1 MKAGLTE
8 ASLFYGP
15 ATLSYWG
22 KYVWTPVNP
31 TPRRKL
37 CVILNRESGTLLTL
51 GPDVVEQQLR
61 EIFEGL
67 GCETNIRQV
76 MGKDVESALKEA
88 RDSDVDAVIVGG
100 GDGTVASAANVF
112 AGHDK
117 TLGILPLG
125 TFNLA
130 ARDVGMPLDLEE
142 AARALVAAPAG
153 QMDLLDVAGKLYMCV
168 VVLGFYPALVMGQPE
183 YHGNWIVKS
192 LRTFWDTMRSMTTF
206 PPLNLK
212 LLVDGKGQDFR
223 TRIALMANNDYEDMF
238 GIIPKRRSL
247 DAGYFTVYV
256 SRHQSHLGLVRSM
269 LAWLFGRWKEDR
281 EISVLRATDIEVQV
295 KRRKRIPVMMDGEL
309 QKIPVPFHVK
319 LMPKVLRVIAP
330 RLMTEDDAN

>member
-1 MKAGLTE
+1 MG
-8 ASLFYGP
+8 
-15 ATLSYWG
+15 ATLSSRG
-22 KYVWTPVNP
+22 KSVWIAVNP
-31 TPRRKL
+31 TLRRKL
-37 CVILNRESGTLLTL
+37 CVILNRESGTLVTL

-61 EIFEGL
+61 EVFEEL
-67 GCETNIRQV
+67 GCEAKIRQV
-76 MGKDVESALKEA
+76 MGKDVESALTEA
-88 RDSDVDAVIVGG
+88 RDSDADAVIVGG
-100 GDGTVASAANVF
+100 GDGTVATAAHVF
-112 AGHDK
+112 AKHDK

-130 ARDVGMPLDLEE
+130 ARDVGMPLDLKE
-142 AARALVAAPAG
+142 AARALVDAPAG

-183 YHGNWIVKS
+183 YHGSWIVKS
-192 LRTFWDTMRSMTTF
+192 LRTFWDTMRSITTF
-206 PPLNLK
+206 PPLHLNL
-212 LLVDGKGQDFR
+212 LTDGKVQSFR

-256 SRHQSHLGLVRSM
+256 SRHQSHFGLARSV

-281 EISVLRATDIEVQV
+281 EITALRATDIEIQV
-295 KRRKRIPVMMDGEL
+295 RRRKRIPVMMDGEL

-319 LMPKVLRVIAP
+319 LLPKVLRVIAP
-330 RLMTEDDAN
+330 RLIEEKEAN